1 MKRIIFLLLALPFAL
16 TGQET
21 VTADTS
27 YIENRTGTFWQ
38 VQRQT
43 FDSGRIRTEETPLGS
58 DTTAVANAII
68 GPAFQTFQQYAER
81 AAFVQANFA
90 RQRQLLG
97 AVNSSLMGLLG
108 QNYLTTLGAS
118 IGDDFLGNYTMRVN
132 GGQPI
137 QVEIIRLPAGVLRF
151 RQGGTNFV
159 FDILSRNWIR
169 IRRYDGSATQT
180 PDTNVTI
187 DLFLDP
193 GSGTWIDATQG
204 LGNSRYRLRK
214 AQQ

>member
-1 MKRIIFLLLALPFAL
+1 MKRIAFLFLLFPLCLAA
-16 TGQET
+16 QET

-27 YIENRTGTFWQ
+27 YIENRTGMFWQ

-43 FDSGRIRTEETPLGS
+43 FDTGRIRTEETPLGS

-108 QNYLTTLGAS
+108 QNYTTLLGAN
-118 IGDDFLGNYTMRVN
+118 IGDEFLGNYTMRIN
-132 GGQPI
+132 GGAPI

-159 FDILSRNWIR
+159 FDILSRNWVR

-180 PDTNVTI
+180 PDTNVAI

-193 GSGTWIDATQG
+193 GTGTWVDASQG

-214 AQQ
+214 TAQ

>member
-1 MKRIIFLLLALPFAL
+1 MKRILFFLFALPFAL

-27 YIENRTGTFWQ
+27 YTENRNGVFWQ
-38 VQRQT
+38 VVKQT
-43 FDSGRIRTEETPLGS
+43 FATGRINTDETPLGS
-58 DTTAVANAII
+58 DTTEVANAII

-108 QNYLTTLGAS
+108 QNYTATLGAS

-180 PDTNVTI
+180 PDANVTI